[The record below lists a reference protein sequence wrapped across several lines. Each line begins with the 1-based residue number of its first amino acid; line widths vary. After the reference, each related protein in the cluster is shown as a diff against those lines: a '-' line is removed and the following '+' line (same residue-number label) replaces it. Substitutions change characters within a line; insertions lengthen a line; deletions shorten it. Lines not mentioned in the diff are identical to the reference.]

1 MSRLENKY
9 DELRTSSEILR
20 PQFQLESELLAKKS
34 SEEALRNLEER
45 QREMA
50 SSQAQTDDRVRELQ
64 HELKLE
70 RHRRKLLQVCI
81 IHTYYPIP

>member
-9 DELRTSSEILR
+9 DELRTSSEVFR
-20 PQFQLESELLAKKS
+20 PEYQLDTELLAKKS
-34 SEEALRNLEER
+34 SDEALRKLEER

-50 SSQAQTDDRVRELQ
+50 SSQEQTDYKVRELQ

-70 RHRRKLLQVCI
+70 RHRRKLLQVCVI
-81 IHTYYPIP
+81 LMR